1 MKLDIKIFATLLMI
15 ASSALF
21 LSSCGDDTCVQADWI
36 GTYNLVAGTDSCQDA
51 SVSVADN
58 IIIAAGQTDT
68 SLDFEGFEVNFTNCT
83 ATTFLGTMEL
93 DGDKIT
99 LSGICSAE
107 FERQ

>member
-15 ASSALF
+15 ASSVFLF
-21 LSSCGDDTCVQADWI
+21 TSCGDDTCVQADWI
-36 GTYNLVAGTDSCQDA
+36 GTYNLIAGTDSCQD
-51 SVSVADN
+51 SSLSVADN
-58 IIIAAGQTDT
+58 VIIAAGQTDT

-93 DGDKIT
+93 DGDKLI
-99 LSGICSAE
+99 LAGACSAE